1 MGAILCRFESCSGH
15 EFYNVVKFL
24 SNENNNSELSHLYN
38 QAIEFTNSHYENFPV
53 LSFFTPK
60 HLRKF
65 IAVVYQFARQAD
77 DIADEG
83 NFSNQKKIVE
93 LEKYENELN
102 LAFNQNY
109 ENDFWKVF
117 HHTIITKNLTKENFI
132 NLIKAFKQDLMK
144 FRYNGFDDLL
154 NYCKNSADPVG
165 RIILEIY
172 GVKNNE
178 IEKYSDFICTAL
190 QLTNFY
196 QDVSVDFQKGRIYIP
211 QNEMQKFSIEETDF
225 QNTSSNKIQF
235 VELMTFQIERTRKMF
250 SEGRKLLNFLPL
262 RLRMQILVTIKGG
275 EAILQK
281 IENINFDVLNQRPK
295 LNKLDFVKIFLSALI
310 FRK

>member
-1 MGAILCRFESCSGH
+1 M
-15 EFYNVVKFL
+15 